1 MMEVIALTTP
11 LWEIAL
17 RTTTVYFAVFLLL
30 RLVPKRT
37 AGKFSLADLLTLIVI
52 GSMAKSGIVGDST
65 SVGDIVLM
73 IALVVIWDYVL
84 NSLEYKVP
92 LFRRLLRDR
101 QAALIRDGRLLRGN
115 MRREMV
121 TEDELLA
128 ALRKKNVPDVSS
140 VHSAYLEADGDISI
154 IKKRKARG

>member
-1 MMEVIALTTP
+1 MEVIALTTP
-11 LWEIAL
+11 LWEIAI
-17 RTTTVYFAVFLLL
+17 RATAVYLAVFLLL

-37 AGKFSLADLLTLIVI
+37 AGKFSIADLLTLIVI

-73 IALVVIWDYVL
+73 IAFVLIWDYVL
-84 NSLEYKVP
+84 NALEYHVP
-92 LFRRLLRDR
+92 FFQRILREKE
-101 QAALIRDGRLLRGN
+101 AALIQDGRLMHGN

-128 ALRKKNVPDVSS
+128 VLRKKNVTDVSD
-140 VHSAYLEADGDISI
+140 VDSAYLEADGDISI
-154 IKKRKARG
+154 IRKRRRRR

>member
-1 MMEVIALTTP
+1 MMEVISLTTP

-17 RTTTVYFAVFLLL
+17 RATAVYLAVFLLL

-73 IALVVIWDYVL
+73 IALILIWDYVL
-84 NSLEYKVP
+84 NSLEYHIP
-92 LFRRLLRDR
+92 FFRRVLRGR
-101 QAALIRDGRLLRGN
+101 EAALIQDGRLLRGN

-121 TEDELLA
+121 TEDELLT
-128 ALRKKNVPDVSS
+128 ALRKKNVTDISS
-140 VHSAYLEADGDISI
+140 VDSAYLEADGDISI
-154 IKKRKARG
+154 IRKRKYRR

>member
-1 MMEVIALTTP
+1 MMEVFALATP

-17 RTTTVYFAVFLLL
+17 RATAVYFAVFLLL

-37 AGKFSLADLLTLIVI
+37 TGKFSLADMLVLIVI
-52 GSMAKSGIVGDST
+52 GSMAKSGIVADST

-73 IALVVIWDYVL
+73 IVLVILWDYVF
-84 NSLEYKVP
+84 NALEYNVP
-92 LFRRLLRDR
+92 FFRFLLRDR
-101 QAALIRDGRLLRGN
+101 QAALIRDGRLLHGN

-128 ALRKKNVPDVSS
+128 VLRKKGVRDISTVR
-140 VHSAYLEADGDISI
+140 SAYLEADGDISLI
-154 IKKRKARG
+154 QKRRSRR